1 MRLLLDTHVFLWA
14 AGPEARLSQR
24 AGALIADSGNM
35 VHVSIAT
42 LWEIAIKVSARK
54 LRFDPSRF
62 ATMVQSLNF
71 QVLSID
77 VPHCVEAANLPL
89 HHRDPFD
96 RMMVAQA
103 RVEGLTL
110 VTADRTLARYDVPLL
125 SATD

>member
-1 MRLLLDTHVFLWA
+1 MRLLLDTHAFIWA
-14 AGPEARLSQR
+14 TDNSSKLGDKAR
-24 AGALIADSGNM
+24 GALESADA
-35 VHVSIAT
+35 VHVSIAAV
-42 LWEIAIKVSARK
+42 WEMAIKEGTGRYIFPVERFEETLSAMEFE
-54 LRFDPSRF
+54 LLPITPSH
-62 ATMVQSLNF
+62 AI
-71 QVLSID
+71 QVTR
-77 VPHCVEAANLPL
+77 LPL